1 MYRKIR
7 NTIALAALLAILRG
21 IAAAGPVQ
29 IGMLSSS
36 RSDDWL
42 CGAEVLLSAPNSK
55 SWCENA
61 KFGECSECGV
71 LAVRNQ
77 STVPVKLSIK
87 TIGSGFAQPCSPG
100 AIGGFM
106 KCDSGESVPIGNMNE
121 CGGSLEPGK
130 RCTLPIEF
138 CPEHAGKSHGEVRV
152 SASSGS
158 GQHDLEIFS
167 LAGTADYPPDLAA
180 ADEAMRSRLGA
191 LMKLAYVKKVE
202 LDRESGGIAINIE
215 VTEDE
220 RIGQVR
226 SLIPPKIGGYRTEVT
241 TYSPIFCAE

>member
-1 MYRKIR
+1 
-7 NTIALAALLAILRG
+7 
-21 IAAAGPVQ
+21 
-29 IGMLSSS
+29 
-36 RSDDWL
+36 
-42 CGAEVLLSAPNSK
+42 
-55 SWCENA
+55 
-61 KFGECSECGV
+61 
-71 LAVRNQ
+71 
-77 STVPVKLSIK
+77 
-87 TIGSGFAQPCSPG
+87 
-100 AIGGFM
+100 M

-130 RCTLPIEF
+130 SCTLPIEF

-158 GQHDLEIFS
+158 GQPDLEIFN

-180 ADEAMRSRLGA
+180 ADEARRSRLGA
-191 LMKLAYVKKVE
+191 LMKLPYVKKVE
-202 LDRESGGIAINIE
+202 LDRKSDGIAINVE

-220 RIGQVR
+220 KIGQVR